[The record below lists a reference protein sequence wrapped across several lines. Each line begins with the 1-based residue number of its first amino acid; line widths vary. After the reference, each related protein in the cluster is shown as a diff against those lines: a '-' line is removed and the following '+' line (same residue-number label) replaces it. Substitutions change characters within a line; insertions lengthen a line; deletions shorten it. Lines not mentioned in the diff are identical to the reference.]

1 VSGVRQVRS
10 IEDVQSVT
18 EAVLDRVEEA
28 VVGKRAVL
36 ATVLA
41 AFLADG
47 HVLVDDVPGVAKTL
61 LARSFAQ
68 VMGLDFGR
76 IQFTP
81 DLLPADV
88 TGGAVL
94 GSDGHSLEFR
104 PGPIFTQ
111 LLLADEI
118 NRTSPKTQS
127 ALLEAMAERQVTAE
141 GRTRRLP
148 SPFLVIATQNP
159 IEHEGTYPLPEA
171 QLDRFLVRTSVGY
184 PAPDDEWEMVR
195 RRLERRTEEVHLSP
209 VLDAEGLLAL
219 QRAVET
225 VHCSEAV
232 GRYAI
237 EIVEATRR
245 AGELRL
251 GASPRGTLA
260 LVRTARARAAM
271 AGRDFVL
278 PDDVKALTTPVLA
291 HRLVLTTELWVR
303 QVPVEEVLASV
314 VASVPVPVAPSAD
327 R

>member
-1 VSGVRQVRS
+1 
-10 IEDVQSVT
+10 
-18 EAVLDRVEEA
+18 
-28 VVGKRAVL
+28 
-36 ATVLA
+36 
-41 AFLADG
+41 
-47 HVLVDDVPGVAKTL
+47 VLVDDVPGVAKTL